1 MIVRDFPLR
10 LRDHRRCGNRRKC
23 CENASASAS
32 AETTT
37 PHGSFHNASRP
48 ASGSRR
54 ALLQASAS
62 SPGYGIPLEAQPNL
76 FLSAHS
82 VQYLLSC
89 VLGDNSRL
97 NIVRAVHQLAE
108 DLIKTGKRRATGD
121 VFAGI
126 EFAAGD
132 KLKSFTGRGRSVM
145 KARLQRNVVVVQS
158 VRVQLDFCA

>member
-1 MIVRDFPLR
+1 MTVRGFPPR

-23 CENASASAS
+23 CENAGAGAS

-37 PHGSFHNASRP
+37 SHGNFRNASRP
-48 ASGSRR
+48 VSGSRR
-54 ALLQASAS
+54 ALLPVSAS
-62 SPGYGIPLEAQPNL
+62 SQEYGIPLEAQPNL

-108 DLIKTGKRRATGD
+108 DLIKTGKRRATGN
-121 VFAGI
+121 VFLRI

-145 KARLQRNVVVVQS
+145 KTRLQCNVVVVQAI
-158 VRVQLDFCA
+158 RVQLNF